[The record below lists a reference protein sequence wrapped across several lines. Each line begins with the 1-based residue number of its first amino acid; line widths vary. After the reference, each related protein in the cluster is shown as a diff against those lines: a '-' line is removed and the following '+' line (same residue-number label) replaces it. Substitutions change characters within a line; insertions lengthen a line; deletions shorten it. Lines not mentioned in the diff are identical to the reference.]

1 METLSEKLQSE
12 RVPSAIT
19 QRARRELGQ
28 QMSGL
33 RSDLAV
39 RISERFHNVCV
50 RKQKFI
56 YFQMKFNSAI
66 TYVGACNVTS

>member
-1 METLSEKLQSE
+1 MHRLKGFHQ
-12 RVPSAIT
+12 PSAIT
-19 QRARRELGQ
+19 QQASRELGQ

-39 RISERFHNVCV
+39 SVSERFHNVCV
-50 RKQKFI
+50 LRKQKFI

-66 TYVGACNVTS
+66 TYVAECVTS